1 MCKKGT
7 EWEGKQRKMYN
18 NLTKIKIKFTEMQQF
33 LKYSIDVNK
42 KKKLNSYSNLKNVN
56 YRQTA
61 VTQ

>member
-1 MCKKGT
+1 
-7 EWEGKQRKMYN
+7 MYN
-18 NLTKIKIKFTEMQQF
+18 NLTKIKIKSTEMQQF

>member
-1 MCKKGT
+1 MCKKGI
-7 EWEGKQRKMYN
+7 EWEGKYRKMYN

-33 LKYSIDVNK
+33 LKFSIDVNK
-42 KKKLNSYSNLKNVN
+42 KKKPNSYSNLKNVN